1 MGRKRIREIK
11 TYTITT
17 SYTHYSKKIRE
28 TPFAKQVFNKRV
40 YTDVMKDFLAYLGD
54 TLIETGKVV
63 LPKKMGNI
71 EIEGSPQKISYDE
84 EGHLKGLSVDWKAT
98 RELWKEDEEAGKNKQ
113 YIYHLNENTNGIKY
127 KIKWFKTKMFALNK
141 AHYNFIMNRSI
152 KRRVAAAI
160 KGGKEYRISFK

>member
-1 MGRKRIREIK
+1 MGRKRVREIK

-71 EIEGSPQKISYDE
+71 EIEGSPQRISYDE
-84 EGHLKGLSVDWKAT
+84 EGHPRGLSVDWKAT

-160 KGGKEYRISFK
+160 KSGKEYKISFK

>member
-1 MGRKRIREIK
+1 MGRKRVREIK

-84 EGHLKGLSVDWKAT
+84 EGHLRGLSVDWKAT

-160 KGGKEYRISFK
+160 KSGKEYKISFK

>member
-40 YTDVMKDFLAYLGD
+40 YTDVMKDFLADLGE

-160 KGGKEYRISFK
+160 KGGKEYKISFK

>member
-84 EGHLKGLSVDWKAT
+84 EGHLKGLSIDWKAT
-98 RELWKEDEEAGKNKQ
+98 RELWNEDEEAGKNKQ

-160 KGGKEYRISFK
+160 KGGKEYKISFK

>member
-1 MGRKRIREIK
+1 MGRRRIREIK

-160 KGGKEYRISFK
+160 KGGKEYKISFK

>member
-84 EGHLKGLSVDWKAT
+84 EGHLRGLSVDWKAT

-160 KGGKEYRISFK
+160 KSGKEYKISFK

>member
-1 MGRKRIREIK
+1 MVREIK

-84 EGHLKGLSVDWKAT
+84 EGHLRGLSVDWKAT

-160 KGGKEYRISFK
+160 KSGKEYKISFK

>member
-160 KGGKEYRISFK
+160 KSGKEYKISFK